1 MPRADC
7 LERLVPPPGPAVPWK
22 AKKEA
27 PFWVWTQGA
36 DGFCFPRYGQRASWG
51 PSNPKISYFFF
62 PPLEGNG
69 SRSRGICS
77 SLCEFKMRRCFK
89 VPNVI
94 NDLVLAGVLAA
105 GPQGPILV
113 LSRRAPLLQPAHLLL
128 LLELGHVQDPDVVT
142 KFPNAI
148 SSFAISLSAIC
159 PM

>member
-1 MPRADC
+1 
-7 LERLVPPPGPAVPWK
+7 
-22 AKKEA
+22 
-27 PFWVWTQGA
+27 
-36 DGFCFPRYGQRASWG
+36 
-51 PSNPKISYFFF
+51 
-62 PPLEGNG
+62 
-69 SRSRGICS
+69 
-77 SLCEFKMRRCFK
+77 MRRCFK

-128 LLELGHVQDPDVVT
+128 LPELGHVQDPDVVT